1 MQSEKY
7 RQLVDKLAAKTDR
20 HELEWKEG
28 AYPGSFQVSFPDYS
42 LLLSEKVRSE
52 GFNIPPPDITMSI
65 IDMSGSVIDEIYNFE
80 IDGEGRERPYYLKMR
95 DLYRM
100 VRQQVLG
107 ANKAVEAILSELGE

>member
-7 RQLVDKLAAKTDR
+7 RQLVDRLMVKTGR
-20 HELEWKEG
+20 HEVDWKEG
-28 AYPGSFQVSFPDYS
+28 AYPNSFQVSFPNYA
-42 LLLSEKVRSE
+42 LLLREKERPE
-52 GFNIPPPDITMSI
+52 GFGSPPPDITLSI
-65 IDMSGSVIDEIYNFE
+65 VDLDGNVIDTIYNFE

-107 ANKAVEAILSELGE
+107 ADKAVEEILNELAE